1 MNIWTDGSAK
11 GGSEYGGAGVLAMR
25 GEGRKE
31 ITAPAGRFTT
41 SFHAEMKALQI
52 GLQVANQES
61 ASVINVFTDSQSTVR
76 HLMDGPGQSVHGTE
90 NSIWEEIQHLTDRG
104 RKLHIQWVPGHAG
117 LEFNEQVD
125 EIAKR
130 ASEEPQDEAEVPLEA
145 ANICNKQ
152 NYSSRM
158 A

>member
-1 MNIWTDGSAK
+1 
-11 GGSEYGGAGVLAMR
+11 
-25 GEGRKE
+25 
-31 ITAPAGRFTT
+31 
-41 SFHAEMKALQI
+41 
-52 GLQVANQES
+52 
-61 ASVINVFTDSQSTVR
+61 
-76 HLMDGPGQSVHGTE
+76 MDCPGQSVHGTE

-145 ANICNKQ
+145 AISAINRTVHREWRESVLSTSESTPNSTLGWYLKCERRTKLDHGDTVKRKE
-152 NYSSRM
+152 SRIIEQLRM
-158 A
+158 GRVPF